1 MISGGGRGED
11 PRVLQT
17 PDRHRR
23 LRAVFDEA
31 LLQEPSGRAA
41 FVREACANDPDL
53 MPEVMRLLAAHEDT
67 RSFLDRPPWLPVAA
81 IQAQEDFPGTSRFW
95 VLRRL
100 GAGGMGAVYEVHDR
114 DRDEIVAL
122 KTFLRTGAAD
132 LYRLKREFRSLAD
145 VTHPNLACLYEL
157 FVEDERCF
165 FTMELVRGLNFVDYV
180 RGADRASRFHDRLI
194 PALHQLVDGVAALH
208 ARGKLHR
215 DIKPSNVLVTAE
227 GRVVILDFGLITELL
242 PLHAGVASHVK
253 GGTPA
258 YMAPEETSGGIPSEA
273 GDWYGVG
280 MTLYEALTG
289 TIPFAGTL
297 TELLISKRTI
307 DPPAPVNVAPG
318 IPAELSAV
326 CMGLLCRDPAQR
338 LSGPAALREIV
349 REPAPPAVPARV
361 RDTPFVGRA
370 RQLHVLNEAFRTVAN
385 GNAAAVSVS
394 GPSGIGKTAL
404 IRQFLGEVAG
414 ADILVLSGRC
424 YENESVPFKALDGV
438 IDDLSRHLMSIPQ
451 SDVES
456 LLPPDVPALTRVFPV
471 LLQVRAIAALRPDRT
486 VGRADPFTLRRRA
499 FSALRELLGRLANRR
514 PLVVWID
521 DLQWADA
528 DSAVLL
534 EDLLWPPFAPAM
546 LTLLSFRSEETAGK
560 SFLRAL
566 LDRAGRDI
574 WSALALDPL
583 TDDEA
588 RTLIG
593 ALVPSDATLDEDGRR
608 QLTREAAGSPF
619 VLEQLAHYAGLR
631 IPQSGPPPTFADM
644 FAARL
649 QSLSPDAH
657 RLLETLA
664 ICGRPMASD
673 VVCDASG
680 VAAERQSLIATLR
693 ASRFIRSSGSS
704 ERIETYHDRI
714 REALT
719 ASVAPDAAEQIHGRI
734 VKVLVAR
741 GSDDCEAL
749 FEHYRGAG
757 DKENAAMQA
766 ALAGDKAGSALAF
779 DRSAFFYQHALTL
792 SPASSAVGRWREGFA
807 SALANAGRPTE
818 AAAAYM
824 QAAAAATGLQ
834 RVELQRRGAEQFLIG
849 GYIDR
854 GLNQIRTMLAD
865 LGMSVPGSPRAALLP
880 LLWRRARLR
889 WRGLHFTSRTAD
901 QVDPD
906 TLLCVDAC
914 WSAATGLL
922 LVDMISAVAISARHL
937 LVALDAG
944 EPYRLARAMALESMA
959 RAAYPSGRALSRR
972 LVEQSKELARSV
984 GHPHA
989 IGLSRLAD
997 GMIAVSLGQWKS
1009 ALALS
1014 EDALAFLRD
1023 QCVGVTGELNMAQ
1036 NVVIWALMYLGELG
1050 EVSRRVPP
1058 LIASARRSGNLYITT
1073 ELCTRSNYVWLAA
1086 DDPDEGERVT
1096 IESIGRWS
1104 HTGFHRQH
1112 YSAILARIQTALYRG
1127 DAALAWLLLED
1138 LDRILRHSYLRR
1150 VQVLRIES
1158 EYLHGRGGLAMA
1170 AKYGLRR
1177 RFRSAARSASRQIAS
1192 ERMPWSDPI
1201 ALLLEAGL
1209 AHLEGNAPLALRH
1222 LHDAAARFDSADMKL
1237 YLAVTRRCIGA
1248 LQDDAAGRA
1257 LKGEADEWMAAQDIK
1272 NPAAMTRTLA
1282 PGFPDLP

>member
-1 MISGGGRGED
+1 
-11 PRVLQT
+11 VLQS

-31 LLQEPSGRAA
+31 LLQEPSGRAG
-41 FVREACANDPDL
+41 FVRAACVNDPDL

-67 RSFLDRPPWLPVAA
+67 RSFLEHPPWLPASA
-81 IQAQEDFPGTSRFW
+81 IQDEEHFPGTSRFW
-95 VLRRL
+95 VLRQL
-100 GAGGMGAVYEVHDR
+100 GVGGMGAVYEVHDR
-114 DRDEIVAL
+114 ERDEIVAL

-180 RGADRASRFHDRLI
+180 RGADRTRRFHDRLL
-194 PALHQLVDGVAALH
+194 PALGQLIDGVAALH

-215 DIKPSNVLVTAE
+215 DIKPSNVLVTPE

-242 PLHAGVASHVK
+242 PLHAGEASHVK

-258 YMAPEETSGGIPSEA
+258 YMAPEETSDGVPSEA

-289 TIPFAGTL
+289 TVPFAGTL

-307 DPPAPVNVAPG
+307 DPLPPVDVVPG
-318 IPAELSAV
+318 IPANLNAV
-326 CMGLLCRDPAQR
+326 CMGLLCRDRSQR
-338 LSGPAALREIV
+338 LSGPAALRELD
-349 REPAPPAVPARV
+349 REPGPPATPARL
-361 RDTPFVGRA
+361 RETPFVGRA
-370 RQLHVLNEAFRTVAN
+370 SQLHVLNEAFRRVTS

-404 IRQFLGEVAG
+404 IRHFLGQVAG
-414 ADILVLSGRC
+414 ADVVVFSGRC
-424 YENESVPFKALDGV
+424 YENESVPFKAVDGV
-438 IDDLSRHLMSIPQ
+438 IDDLSRHLASIPQ
-451 SDVES
+451 PEVES
-456 LLPPDVPALTRVFPV
+456 LLPPDVAALTRVFPV
-471 LLQVRAIAALRPDRT
+471 LLQVRAIAALRRVRT
-486 VGRADPFTLRRRA
+486 LGSADPFTLRRRA
-499 FSALRELLGRLANRR
+499 FSTLRELLGRIANRR
-514 PLVVWID
+514 RLVVSID

-560 SFLRAL
+560 AFLRAL

-574 WSALALDPL
+574 WSAIALDPL
-583 TDDEA
+583 IDDEA

-593 ALVPSDATLDEDGRR
+593 ALVPADAMLDEDGRR

-619 VLEQLAHYAGLR
+619 VLEQLARYAGLR
-631 IPQSGPPPTFADM
+631 IPGPGQPPTFADM

-649 QSLSPDAH
+649 ESLSPDAH

-664 ICGRPMASD
+664 ICGRPMPSD

-680 VAAERQSLIATLR
+680 VAGERQSLIATLR

-714 REALT
+714 REVLT
-719 ASVAPDAAEQIHGRI
+719 ANIAPDAAGEIHGRI
-734 VKVLVAR
+734 VKVLIAR

-749 FEHYRGAG
+749 FEHYHGAG
-757 DKENAAMQA
+757 DKDNAAIQA
-766 ALAGDKAGSALAF
+766 GLAGDKAATSLAF
-779 DRSAFFYQHALTL
+779 DRAASFYRHAVALA
-792 SPASSAVGRWREGFA
+792 PASSPVGLWKEGFA

-824 QAAAAATGLQ
+824 QAAAGATGAQ
-834 RVELQRRGAEQFLIG
+834 RVELQRRGAEQFLVG

-854 GLNQIRTMLAD
+854 GLDQIRTMLAD
-865 LGMSVPGSPRAALLP
+865 LGMKVPGSPRAALLP

-889 WRGLHFTSRTAD
+889 WRGLHFASRPAD
-901 QVDPD
+901 QVDAE
-906 TLLCVDAC
+906 TLLRVDAC

-937 LVALDAG
+937 LIALDAG

-972 LVEQSKELARSV
+972 LVEQSKELAKSV
-984 GHPHA
+984 GQPHA

-997 GMIAVSLGQWKS
+997 AMIAISLGQWKS
-1009 ALALS
+1009 ALTLS
-1014 EDALAFLRD
+1014 EDALGFLRD
-1023 QCVGVTGELNMAQ
+1023 QCIGVTWELNMAQ

-1086 DDPDEGERVT
+1086 DDPDEGERVA

-1127 DAALAWLLLED
+1127 DAALAWRLLED
-1138 LDRILRHSYLRR
+1138 LDRILHHSYLRR

-1158 EYLHGRGGLAMA
+1158 QYLHGRGGLAMA
-1170 AKYGLRR
+1170 ARYGPRR
-1177 RFRSAARSASRQIAS
+1177 RFRSAARIAARRIAS

-1209 AHLEGNAPLALRH
+1209 AHLEGNAPLALQH
-1222 LHDAAARFDSADMKL
+1222 LHDAAVRFDAADMKL
-1237 YLAVTRRCIGA
+1237 YLAVTRRRIGD
-1248 LQDDAAGRA
+1248 LQNDAAGRA
-1257 LKGEADEWMAAQDIK
+1257 LKREAEEWMAAQDIK
-1272 NPAAMTRTLA
+1272 NPGAMTRTLA
-1282 PGFPDLP
+1282 PGFPDLQ

>member
-1 MISGGGRGED
+1 
-11 PRVLQT
+11 VLQT

-31 LLQEPSGRAA
+31 LLREPSGRAA

-53 MPEVMRLLAAHEDT
+53 MPDIMRLLAAHDDT
-67 RSFLDRPPWLPVAA
+67 RSFLDRQPWLPAA
-81 IQAQEDFPGTSRFW
+81 IQAEEDFPGTSRFW

-180 RGADRASRFHDRLI
+180 RGADRTRRFQDRFI
-194 PALHQLVDGVAALH
+194 PALRQLVEGVAALH

-215 DIKPSNVLVTAE
+215 DIKPSNVLVTPE
-227 GRVVILDFGLITELL
+227 GRVVILDFGLITELM
-242 PLHAGVASHVK
+242 PLYAGVASDVK

-307 DPPAPVNVAPG
+307 DPPAPVNVVPG
-318 IPAELSAV
+318 VPAELSAV

-338 LSGPAALREIV
+338 LSGPAALRELA
-349 REPAPPAVPARV
+349 REPGVPAVFARV
-361 RDTPFVGRA
+361 RDSPFVGRA
-370 RQLHVLNEAFRTVAN
+370 GQLHVLNEAFRTVLN

-394 GPSGIGKTAL
+394 GPSGIGKSAL
-404 IRQFLGEVAG
+404 IRQFLGQVAG
-414 ADILVLSGRC
+414 TDILVLSGRC

-438 IDDLSRHLMSIPQ
+438 IDDLSRHLTSIPQ
-451 SDVES
+451 SDVET
-456 LLPPDVPALTRVFPV
+456 LLPPDVPALNRVFPV

-486 VGRADPFTLRRRA
+486 VGSADPFTVRRRA

-534 EDLLWPPFAPAM
+534 EDLLWPPAPAM

-574 WSALALDPL
+574 WSAIALDPL

-588 RTLIG
+588 RVLIG
-593 ALVPSDATLDEDGRR
+593 ALVPADATLDEDGRR

-619 VLEQLAHYAGLR
+619 VLEQLARYAGLR
-631 IPQSGPPPTFADM
+631 IPESGQTPTFADM

-649 QSLSPDAH
+649 QSLSPDAQ

-664 ICGRPMASD
+664 LCGRPMASG

-719 ASVAPDAAEQIHGRI
+719 ANIAPDAAEQIHGRI
-734 VKVLVAR
+734 VQVLVAR

-749 FEHYRGAG
+749 FEHYHGAG
-757 DKENAAMQA
+757 DQENAATQA
-766 ALAGDKAGSALAF
+766 ALAGDKAGTALAF
-779 DRSAFFYQHALTL
+779 DRSAFFFHHALAL
-792 SPASSAVGRWREGFA
+792 APASSQACRWREGLA

-824 QAAAAATGLQ
+824 QAAAGATGLQ

-880 LLWRRARLR
+880 LVWRRARLR
-889 WRGLHFTSRTAD
+889 WRGLHFTPRPAG
-901 QVDPD
+901 QVDAD

-959 RAAYPSGRALSRR
+959 RAAYPSGRMLSRR

-997 GMIAVSLGQWKS
+997 AMIAISLGQWKS
-1009 ALALS
+1009 ALTLS

-1023 QCVGVTGELNMAQ
+1023 QCVGVTWELNMAQ

-1086 DDPDEGERVT
+1086 DDPDEGERVA

-1127 DAALAWLLLED
+1127 DAALAWRLLDD

-1150 VQVLRIES
+1150 VQVMRIES
-1158 EYLHGRGGLAMA
+1158 EYLRGRGGLAMA
-1170 AKYGLRR
+1170 ARYGLRR
-1177 RFRSAARSASRQIAS
+1177 RFRSAVRTASRRIAS

-1209 AHLEGNAPLALRH
+1209 AHLEGNAPRALRH
-1222 LHDAAARFDSADMKL
+1222 LHDAAAGFDSADMKL
-1237 YLAVTRRCIGA
+1237 YLAVTKRRIGA

-1257 LKGEADEWMAAQDIK
+1257 LKGEADQWMAAQDIK

-1282 PGFPDLP
+1282 PGFPDPS

>member
-1 MISGGGRGED
+1 M
-11 PRVLQT
+11 LQT

-31 LLQEPSGRAA
+31 LLQDPSGRAA
-41 FVREACANDPDL
+41 FVLHACANDPDL
-53 MPEVMRLLAAHEDT
+53 VPEVMRLLAAHEDT
-67 RSFLDRPPWLPVAA
+67 RSFLDRPPWLPASA
-81 IQAQEDFPGTSRFW
+81 IPAEEHFPGTSRFW
-95 VLRRL
+95 VLRQL

-122 KTFLRTGAAD
+122 KTFLGTGAAD

-180 RGADRASRFHDRLI
+180 RAADRTRRFQDRLI
-194 PALHQLVDGVAALH
+194 PALRQLVDGVAALH

-242 PLHAGVASHVK
+242 PLHAGEASDVK

-258 YMAPEETSGGIPSEA
+258 YMAPEETLGGIPSEA

-307 DPPAPVNVAPG
+307 DPPPPVAMVPDV
-318 IPAELSAV
+318 PADVSAV

-338 LSGPAALREIV
+338 LSGPAALRELA
-349 REPAPPAVPARV
+349 REPVPPAMPARI

-370 RQLHVLNEAFRTVAN
+370 RQLQVLNEAFRTVMN

-404 IRQFLGEVAG
+404 IRHFVGQIAG
-414 ADILVLSGRC
+414 AGDALVLSGRC

-438 IDDLSRHLMSIPQ
+438 IDDLSRHLASIPQ
-451 SDVES
+451 RDVER
-456 LLPPDVPALTRVFPV
+456 LLPPDVAALTRVFPV
-471 LLQVRAIAALRPDRT
+471 LLQVRAIAALRHDRALGT
-486 VGRADPFTLRRRA
+486 ADPFSLRRRA
-499 FSALRELLGRLANRR
+499 FSALRELLGRLASRR
-514 PLVVWID
+514 QLVVFID
-521 DLQWADA
+521 DLQWTDA

-560 SFLRAL
+560 AFLRAL
-566 LDRAGRDI
+566 LERAGRDI
-574 WSALALDPL
+574 WSAIALDPL

-593 ALVPSDATLDEDGRR
+593 ALVPADSLLDDDGRR

-619 VLEQLAHYAGLR
+619 VLEQLARYAGIR
-631 IPQSGPPPTFADM
+631 MPRPGQPPTFADM

-649 QSLSPDAH
+649 VSLSPEAH

-680 VAAERQSLIATLR
+680 VAGERQSVIATLR

-704 ERIETYHDRI
+704 EWIETYHDRI
-714 REALT
+714 REVLA
-719 ASVAPDAAEQIHGRI
+719 ANIAPDAVRNIHGRL
-734 VKVLVAR
+734 VEVLVER

-749 FEHYRGAG
+749 FEHYHGAG
-757 DKENAAMQA
+757 DTENAAIQA
-766 ALAGDKAGSALAF
+766 GRAGDKSGTALAF
-779 DRSAFFYQHALTL
+779 DRAASFYQHALALAPRST
-792 SPASSAVGRWREGFA
+792 SAGAWRERLA
-807 SALANAGRPTE
+807 AALANAGRPTE
-818 AAAAYM
+818 AAEAYM
-824 QAAAAATGLQ
+824 RAAAGADDLQ

-849 GYIDR
+849 GHIDR
-854 GLNQIRTMLAD
+854 GLDLIRTMLGE
-865 LGMSVPGSPRAALLP
+865 LGMSVPRSPRAALLP

-889 WRGLHFTSRTAD
+889 WRGLHFTSRTTD
-901 QVDPD
+901 QIDPD
-906 TLLCVDAC
+906 TLLRVDTC

-972 LVEQSKELARSV
+972 LVEQSKELAKSV
-984 GHPHA
+984 GHPDA

-997 GMIAVSLGQWKS
+997 AMIATSLGQWKS
-1009 ALALS
+1009 ALTLS

-1023 QCVGVTGELNMAQ
+1023 HCVGVTWELNMAQ

-1058 LIASARRSGNLYITT
+1058 LVAAARSSGNLYIAT

-1112 YSAILARIQTALYRG
+1112 YSAMLARIQTALYRG
-1127 DAALAWLLLED
+1127 DAALAWRLLED

-1158 EYLHGRGGLAMA
+1158 LYLHGRSALAMA
-1170 AKYGLRR
+1170 AKYGPRR
-1177 RFRSAARSASRQIAS
+1177 RFLSAARAAARRIAN

-1209 AHLEGNAPLALRH
+1209 AHLEGRSSRVPRL
-1222 LHDAAARFDSADMKL
+1222 LHDAAARFDGADMKL
-1237 YLAVTRRCIGA
+1237 YSAVARRRIGA

-1257 LKGEADEWMAAQDIK
+1257 LKRQAEEWMAAQNIK
-1272 NPAAMTRTLA
+1272 NPVAMTRTLA
-1282 PGFPDLP
+1282 PGFPDIS